1 MWIWQQPDWPQGRLA
16 IMPLLSEM
24 SATQAVMSPLVAQG
38 QQLKARQRLRL
49 EATLLSEEMEAC
61 ARLSGVVFGRAALR
75 DALYQALG
83 LESGQLEAPRGQ
95 VPGIDVFVD
104 VMLEVVRTAFQ
115 PLAREQVLEWH
126 RRLGPFLP
134 RSSGQRLGEW
144 RDGPHEAVSGRYGL
158 KRLRYRAPGMTGDE
172 LADELERFWQR
183 LEEEE
188 PEAGNPGV
196 INALR
201 LHAHWQA
208 LSPLALG
215 NGLIGRLLL
224 TRWLTR
230 VDTLAALQQQGEWT
244 GQVAKHWEAEALEQ
258 LCWRRQTLFTVVAE
272 RQEELRELEQHCLGT
287 PGTSPSGQALPP
299 ELNRALNGDAAD
311 EVLPGDMNAWVAW
324 WLRQLRD
331 GGRRTASHY
340 LRVQRAERLWM
351 EHARTPLNSRQ
362 RELVL
367 TLLERDDDEGI
378 GRAEYRALVETS
390 DPTAARDL
398 ADLTAKQVLE
408 SYGVGRGTRYRLP
421 VFAPQEDSAVRNES

>member
-16 IMPLLSEM
+16 ITPLLSEM

-188 PEAGNPGV
+188 PELLEDELPDAEELPDE
-196 INALR
+196 LPPS
-201 LHAHWQA
+201 
-208 LSPLALG
+208 SPPRPRPRPRPPSLDEEDEEDEEAP
-215 NGLIGRLLL
+215 LLL
-224 TRWLTR
+224 PADDDW
-230 VDTLAALQQQGEWT
+230 
-244 GQVAKHWEAEALEQ
+244 
-258 LCWRRQTLFTVVAE
+258 
-272 RQEELRELEQHCLGT
+272 
-287 PGTSPSGQALPP
+287 LPP
-299 ELNRALNGDAAD
+299 SSPPRPRPRPRP
-311 EVLPGDMNAWVAW
+311 LPPS
-324 WLRQLRD
+324 L
-331 GGRRTASHY
+331 
-340 LRVQRAERLWM
+340 
-351 EHARTPLNSRQ
+351 
-362 RELVL
+362 
-367 TLLERDDDEGI
+367 
-378 GRAEYRALVETS
+378 
-390 DPTAARDL
+390 
-398 ADLTAKQVLE
+398 
-408 SYGVGRGTRYRLP
+408 
-421 VFAPQEDSAVRNES
+421 